1 MSAKP
6 KRYGYVDALR
16 GYAILG
22 VLVCHAAL
30 TFSRET
36 IAKTGSRPLFPGLQL
51 AEAGQ
56 FGVQLFFLT
65 SIFTLFLSLRSRKR
79 HEIHPTRNFFI
90 RRFFRVAPL
99 FWAGILFY
107 LWFEIP
113 WNRAWAPN
121 GLDSWQIATTFAFL
135 HGWHPE
141 SINSVVPGGW
151 SIAVEMNFYL
161 LLPFLFTRVTT
172 LRKAVLWMIVLAFAG
187 RAASILAKQ
196 SLIHPNGSFD
206 GYLASSFAIFWLPM
220 QLPIFFGGIVL
231 FHLMGT
237 EEERHKLIPWRWWF
251 LGGAVGGCIF
261 LAYSPMFGLPLAS
274 EPIPFGMV
282 LMLFVIHL
290 GCRPEGILVNRWI
303 RGLGK
308 ISFSCYICHFFVL
321 HELGK
326 HLEGWIFADLE
337 PPLGYILNC
346 GWLLTVSLLVSSII
360 AMISYS
366 LIERP
371 GIRLGNKLVEKLEE
385 NALKAR
391 A

>member
-1 MSAKP
+1 MSANP

-22 VLVCHAAL
+22 VIVCHAAL

-36 IAKTGSRPLFPGLQL
+36 IAKTGSRPLFPGAQL

-99 FWAGILFY
+99 FWTGILFY

-121 GLDSWQIATTFAFL
+121 GLDTWQIATTFAFL

-161 LLPFLFTRVTT
+161 LLPFLFTRIRT
-172 LRKAVLWMIVLAFAG
+172 LKKALLWMIALAFAG

-196 SLIHPNGSFD
+196 SLVHPNGSFD
-206 GYLASSFAIFWLPM
+206 GYLASSFTIFWLPM
-220 QLPIFFGGIVL
+220 QLPVFFGGIVL
-231 FHLMGT
+231 FHLIGD
-237 EEERHKLIPWRWWF
+237 EEGRKKLNPWRFWF
-251 LGGAVGGCIF
+251 LATSVMSYVT
-261 LAYSPMFGLPLAS
+261 LAYSPYAQ
-274 EPIPFGMV
+274 EPIAFGIILIGFAV
-282 LMLFVIHL
+282 YLA
-290 GCRPEGILVNRWI
+290 CARRSILVNSWI
-303 RGLGK
+303 RWLGK

-326 HLEGWIFADLE
+326 ILQGWNFANLD
-337 PPLGYILNC
+337 PSLGYIINC
-346 GWLLTVSLLVSSII
+346 GWLLAVSLLVSSTF
-360 AMISYS
+360 ASISYS
-366 LIERP
+366 LIEKP
-371 GIRLGNKLVEKLEE
+371 GILLGNKLVEKLEK
-385 NALKAR
+385 NALQAKGLT
-391 A
+391 